1 MATILDINEIKRCL
15 PHRYPFLLIDR
26 VTELE
31 PGKHI
36 VGYKNV
42 TANEDFFQ
50 GHFPIHPVMPGVLII
65 EAMAQA
71 AGVLGFRS
79 ATGKDVTRIIYLLCG
94 IDNVRFKRQVVPGD
108 RLELRAQIVTEKRRI
123 WKFTCQGLVDG
134 ELVAEAEILVAER
147 DVN

>member
-1 MATILDINEIKRCL
+1 MQLDITEIKRCL

-31 PGKHI
+31 PGSHI

-42 TANEDFFQ
+42 TANEEFFQ
-50 GHFPIHPVMPGVLII
+50 GHFPLKPVMPGVLII

-79 ATGKDVTRIIYLLCG
+79 ATRDNTDRLIYLLAG
-94 IDNVRFKRQVVPGD
+94 VDNVRFKRQVIPGD
-108 RLELRAQIVTEKRRI
+108 RLELHARIVTEKRRI
-123 WKFTCQGLVDG
+123 WKFTCEGRVDG
-134 ELVAEAEILVAER
+134 ELAAAAELLVAER
-147 DVN
+147 YVD